1 MNEMTTKINS
11 VREYIE
17 SINDENCL
25 WEMIAN
31 YEQFEKDGSIGNCT
45 LRTNA
50 EIVSKQLGI
59 PSHNII
65 MMMDRIAFECYRYF
79 THNL

>member
-1 MNEMTTKINS
+1 MTTKINS

-31 YEQFEKDGSIGNCT
+31 YEQFEQDGSIGDCT
-45 LRTNA
+45 LRANA
-50 EIVSKQLGI
+50 ELISKELSI
-59 PSHNII
+59 PPHNIV
-65 MMMDRIAFECYRYF
+65 MMMDRVALECYRYF
-79 THNL
+79 VHKYKNQ